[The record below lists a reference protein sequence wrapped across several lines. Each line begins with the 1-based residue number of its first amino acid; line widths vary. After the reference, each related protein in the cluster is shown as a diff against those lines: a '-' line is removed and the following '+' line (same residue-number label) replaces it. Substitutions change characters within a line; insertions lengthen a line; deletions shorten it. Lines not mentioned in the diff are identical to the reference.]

1 MVMSAQERQRVADEE
16 IKRERANPV
25 DEPTITKTWLDT
37 KSETGQHV
45 FREFRNSCGM
55 ADRFYLNDYDVPA
68 PDGGTIIRLGTARSV
83 INTLVSHI
91 TPQFLDISVPPPGP
105 RGQARAELMEKFLTG
120 AHHMLEQRTPTH
132 RELVKHSGLYGV
144 AWEKVEFAANEWQDF
159 PEIPEGDPDEA
170 YRESIRDVLE
180 KRSIL
185 WPIKTTAVNPQNLVW
200 DMNNGTNPRWVLYEY
215 EVDAQWVQAHFPAW
229 NHFTE
234 GYVNFQEIWTHSQ
247 VGYVADGHW
256 AMEPRKHGYR
266 KLPWVMYWPMTGLQT
281 VEDAPENLYQ
291 GLLHPCFD
299 MLRAQSQLAS
309 HYIDIV
315 AKSAWPTL
323 QFAGPMG
330 ITEEVQAQWD
340 DTPGAKNVRPPNVEV
355 EVTPTPNPPSEI
367 GVAKEFLDEAIE
379 SATVPS
385 VARGQRPSGAA
396 SGYHTAVLAG
406 IASLNFG
413 AVKESMERGLQ
424 DKGEIVLSIVEN
436 VINDRVTV
444 FGKTEAGTLDATI
457 KPKDI
462 NGHYVNIV
470 RINSVSPEEQE
481 RRLNLWSNLWRA
493 GYVDLDTAL
502 RKGGVAN
509 PLEVRAKL
517 LEEGFMNSESVQMQL
532 QTLAAARIPTI
543 SQILQAAEISGGG
556 RMGDVQAQ
564 QIAQNI
570 LNTQGAQQLPN
581 PGNFTGVNQP
591 PRTNEAARV
600 MPSTRPVM
608 PGSIQEMNQTGAAIA
623 GPRSGNVRVP
633 AADISP
639 GARG

>member
-1 MVMSAQERQRVADEE
+1 MVTSQQDSSVVEQGIDFEASDRL
-16 IKRERANPV
+16 
-25 DEPTITKTWLDT
+25 DEPEITMSWINGKI
-37 KSETGQHV
+37 EQGNHE
-45 FREFRNSCGM
+45 FREFRNQCEL
-55 ADRFYLNDYDVPA
+55 ADEFFLNNFEFSA
-68 PDGGTIIRLGTARSV
+68 PDAGTMIRLGTAQSV
-83 INTLVSHI
+83 INTLVSHVK
-91 TPQFLDISVPPPGP
+91 PQFLDISVPPPGP

-120 AHHMLEQRTPTH
+120 AHHMVEQKSPVH
-132 RELVKHSGLYGV
+132 RELTKHAGLYGV
-144 AWEKVEFAANEWQDF
+144 AWEKVEFVANEWSDF
-159 PEIPEGDPDEA
+159 PEPPPEETNGN
-170 YRESIRDVLE
+170 YRNLVKEVLE
-180 KRSIL
+180 KRSVS
-185 WPIKTTAVNPQNLVW
+185 WPIKTVAVNPQSLLW
-200 DMNNGTNPRWVLYEY
+200 DTNNNTAPRWVISET
-215 EVDAQWVQAHFPAW
+215 EVDAQWVQAHFPDW
-229 NHFTE
+229 NHHKK
-234 GYVNFQEIWTHSQ
+234 GYVKFREIWTHSQ
-247 VGYVADGHW
+247 VAYVADGKW
-256 AMEPRKHGYR
+256 AMEPRKHGY
-266 KLPWVMYWPMTGLQT
+266 KGLPWVMYWPQMGLQT
-281 VEDAPENLYQ
+281 TELAPEDLYK
-291 GLLHPCFD
+291 GILNGSFD
-299 MLRAQSQLAS
+299 MLKAQSQLAS

-323 QFAGPMG
+323 EFTGPLG
-330 ITEEVQAQWD
+330 ITEEVQSRWD
-340 DTPGAKNVRPPNVEV
+340 DTPGAKNIKPPQVAVQVSE
-355 EVTPTPNPPSEI
+355 TPRPPSEI
-367 GVAKEFLDEAIE
+367 GIAKEFLDEAIE
-379 SATVPS
+379 ANTVPA
-385 VARGQRPSGAA
+385 VARGQRPTGAA

-413 AVKESMERGLQ
+413 AVKDAMERGMQ
-424 DKGEIVLSIVEN
+424 DKGEVILQIIEN
-436 VINDRVTV
+436 VIRDRVTV

-457 KPKDI
+457 KPSDI

-509 PLEVRAKL
+509 PLEVRAKI

-608 PGSIQEMNQTGAAIA
+608 PGSIQEMNQAGAAIA